1 MYNKVMEDRKHLCK
15 YDENNMRYVGWENSR
30 STDNDMKILFS
41 ENVFR
46 KISQTITKLLAG
58 VHPEKKSIIVSN
70 RVIGHMLSSQYHNDD
85 FGQVNGNMYTKY
97 IIPDNVNNYN
107 HLARVINKSINTITD
122 YIKNEYEMIE
132 NNKKLT
138 IWTTVLGDFNN
149 HGLRAHAPI
158 RVKEKKT
165 QSMAFN
171 MNY

>member
-1 MYNKVMEDRKHLCK
+1 MDFDEIYDNYDNLTKKED
-15 YDENNMRYVGWENSR
+15 E
-30 STDNDMKILFS
+30 I
-41 ENVFR
+41 
-46 KISQTITKLLAG
+46 I
-58 VHPEKKSIIVSN
+58 EKCC
-70 RVIGHMLSSQYHNDD
+70 
-85 FGQVNGNMYTKY
+85 
-97 IIPDNVNNYN
+97 DNVNNYN